1 MLFRSVGE
9 WFAAGANI
17 VGVGGPLIK
26 GGMDAIESNVKAFLE
41 AVAKAR
47 G

>member
-1 MLFRSVGE
+1 VSD
-9 WFAAGANI
+9 WFTAGANI

-26 GGMDAIESNVKAFLE
+26 GGMDAIEGNVRAFLA